1 MDTDKTKLLATA
13 DEKALTW
20 MKAATLLD
28 TLTLLKHIRIALPHQ
43 SSQLHE
49 LELDII
55 KELRRPAQRRL
66 LQ

>member
-13 DEKALTW
+13 DEKALTFLR
-20 MKAATLLD
+20 AATLLD
-28 TLTLLKHIRIALPHQ
+28 AMILLKHIRLALPHQ